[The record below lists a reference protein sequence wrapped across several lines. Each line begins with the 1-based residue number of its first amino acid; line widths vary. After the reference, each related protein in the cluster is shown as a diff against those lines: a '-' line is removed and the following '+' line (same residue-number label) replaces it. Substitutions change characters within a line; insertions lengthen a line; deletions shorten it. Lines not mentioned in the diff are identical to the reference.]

1 MSSSSNSSIDR
12 ILPTAQDEVFN
23 LEILVATSADGQMV
37 ARAANLDLDSIE
49 ATSIRAALG
58 RMVEAAKKL
67 IRSKSERGID
77 IPWVIPARIPNENE
91 KRFLVPLHL

>member
-12 ILPTAQDEVFN
+12 ILPTAKDEVFN
-23 LEILVATSADGQMV
+23 LEILVATDADGQMV
-37 ARAANLDLDSIE
+37 ARAANLELDSIE

-58 RMVEAAKKL
+58 RIVESAKKL
-67 IRSKSERGID
+67 IRSKSEQGAE
-77 IPWVIPARIPNENE
+77 IPWVIPARLPAENE